1 MKRIDWIDSCR
12 FLAMAVTLF
21 VHFLQT
27 FYPAA
32 LLFWEPGPTYWLS
45 RGFQGKIVFVLYFVL
60 LGFFACTPKPFSLS
74 SFARY
79 TLRRYLLFVFFS
91 FLSTLAFILG
101 GYVVTWIFHTPD
113 PDVFRILSDGPQY
126 NLIYLL
132 RDAFY
137 LEDHYI
143 DSFWCMKDLFFASIT
158 CRLFGY
164 LPDRV
169 RPRMRALIACVLIAA
184 LMLINAK
191 EHIWIC
197 VALMGCLLRLAMEQ
211 ADNWEWLKKPRLRFL
226 VVLFTIALLKIPDG
240 EGPFLFF
247 VQGVADSVWML
258 LISYNERIQHAL
270 SHAPMPRLGK
280 LSMGIFVIH
289 TPVYCLLRSSL
300 FPIMLNDMPGVPAYL
315 LCFALCISLSILGA
329 RILHWAYDS
338 VSGARKRQTVS
349 AR

>member
-27 FYPAA
+27 FCPAA
-32 LLFWEPGPTYWLS
+32 LGFWEPGPTFWLT

-60 LGFFACTPKPFSLS
+60 LGYFACTPKRFSLS
-74 SFARY
+74 AFARY
-79 TLRRYLLFVFFS
+79 ALRRYLLFVFFS
-91 FLSTLAFILG
+91 FLATLAFILG
-101 GYVVTWIFHTPD
+101 GYVITWIFHTPD

-143 DSFWCMKDLFFASIT
+143 DSFWCMKDLFFASIV
-158 CRLFGY
+158 CRLYGY
-164 LPDRV
+164 LPSSV
-169 RPRMRALIACVLIAA
+169 RPQLRALIVCVLIAV
-184 LMLINAK
+184 LMLINPV

-197 VALMGCLLRLAMEQ
+197 VALMGCLLRLSMEH
-211 ADNWEWLKKPRLRFL
+211 ADNWAWIKQPRIRLL
-226 VVLFTIALLKIPDG
+226 VVLFTIAILKIPPG

-258 LISYNERIQHAL
+258 MINYNERIQHAL
-270 SHAPMPRLGK
+270 SRAPMPYLGK

-289 TPVYCLLRSSL
+289 TPVYCLIRSSL
-300 FPIMLNDMPGVPAYL
+300 FPIMQRSLPNAVTYAVCFPLGV
-315 LCFALCISLSILGA
+315 SLSILGA
-329 RILHWAYDS
+329 WILHRAYDA
-338 VSGARKRQTVS
+338 VSGARRRQTVS